1 MDGRFVKGDG
11 FLSKNMD
18 KNNGKNTSES
28 ISGIS
33 RNFLIMPSNQ
43 LRIHLKLLQKEQF
56 KKKQKQLVNGLE
68 IKLLM
73 KRGYSIFKKLV

>member
-11 FLSKNMD
+11 FLSFAKNMD

-56 KKKQKQLVNGLE
+56 KKKAEATGELIGNKIANEAGIQH
-68 IKLLM
+68 
-73 KRGYSIFKKLV
+73 F